1 MHRLTVSDVMTR
13 DVVTVTTD
21 TGFRQI
27 ADLLVSRRV
36 SAVPVLDPE
45 GVVVG
50 VVSEADLIPKLEYA
64 DRLPHHPLATRRTR
78 VIRRKAG
85 SERAVDLMTA
95 PAISVGP
102 QVSVSRAA
110 RTLEAA
116 RVKRLPVLDE
126 HGRLVGIVS
135 RRDLVRTYVRTDADL
150 HASVRQ
156 MLDALWIDPATVT
169 AECTAGVVQFTGH
182 VDRRSTADM
191 ITNVIRSTAGVVDVV
206 NDLSFDHDD
215 TDRHHRSQQVE
226 MFDTIMGPR

>member
-1 MHRLTVSDVMTR
+1 MHRLTVGDVMTR
-13 DVVTVTTD
+13 EVVSVRAD

-36 SAVPVLDPE
+36 SAVPVIDAE

-102 QVSVSRAA
+102 EVSVSRAA
-110 RTLEAA
+110 RMLEAA
-116 RVKRLPVLDE
+116 RVKRLPVVDE

-135 RRDLVRTYVRTDADL
+135 RRDLLRTYVRTDAEL
-150 HASVRQ
+150 CASVRQ

-169 AECTAGVVQFTGH
+169 AQCTAGVVRFTGH
-182 VDRRSTADM
+182 VDRRSTAEM
-191 ITNVIRSTAGVVDVV
+191 IANVIRSTAGVVDVV

-215 TDRHHRSQQVE
+215 TDRRHRSEQVG
-226 MFDTIMGPR
+226 MFDAIMGPH